1 MYFRLLNLITLNLVQ
16 RGILK
21 GSFLGEENVQK
32 KWTEPIPKIL
42 QNKHKKK
49 MDRLRLTQ
57 IVEDAGERRKG
68 RFQPEGCEDR
78 WIYDMNS
85 KPGGVNS
92 FKERSV

>member
-1 MYFRLLNLITLNLVQ
+1 MYFCLLNLITLNLVQ
-16 RGILK
+16 GGILK

-32 KWTEPIPKIL
+32 KWTEPIHKIL

-92 FKERSV
+92 FKEKSI